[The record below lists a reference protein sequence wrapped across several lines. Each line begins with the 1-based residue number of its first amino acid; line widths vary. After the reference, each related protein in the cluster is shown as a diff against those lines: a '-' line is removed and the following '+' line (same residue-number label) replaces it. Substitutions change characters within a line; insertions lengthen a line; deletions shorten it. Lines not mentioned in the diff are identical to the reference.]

1 FGIALS
7 ALRQAKASWKQ
18 SRNVQMSAYLVERN
32 QTAYKKLVTV
42 RERFPD
48 LTVRTFPDEFVKV
61 LPNILN
67 EIPDNA
73 FTFFFI
79 DPKGWRIRL
88 RDLEKLLARPKSEI
102 IFNFMLEFIN
112 RAASMRDP
120 IVASGLDELI
130 PFGNWREKL
139 DAA

>member
-1 FGIALS
+1 
-7 ALRQAKASWKQ
+7 
-18 SRNVQMSAYLVERN
+18 
-32 QTAYKKLVTV
+32 
-42 RERFPD
+42 
-48 LTVRTFPDEFVKV
+48 
-61 LPNILN
+61 PNILN

-139 DAA
+139 DAAEVASPIGIGPNERKGILVEAFAESLANLG